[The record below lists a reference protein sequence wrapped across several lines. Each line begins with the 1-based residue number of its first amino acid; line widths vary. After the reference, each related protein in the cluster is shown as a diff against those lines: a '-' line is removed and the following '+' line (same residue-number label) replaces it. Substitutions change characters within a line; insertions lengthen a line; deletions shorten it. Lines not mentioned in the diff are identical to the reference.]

1 MYQNYLDSLEEFTNE
16 KVITQTSFKRN
27 EQYRDVLEHVSDDLG
42 RLYLEYIQKDF
53 AHVCM
58 EDVIE
63 YVCKNDAI
71 GNPYTAQYT
80 SSGKNMII
88 FECSPSSLRYV
99 YHALLILDTM
109 RNHSNRNLKR
119 IVELG
124 CGYGGLFLAIKFFRD
139 LYFEDVTIDHYLFI
153 DFPQVL
159 TLTLNYLKA
168 NKMKDV
174 IALSFVNTLTF
185 VEGDIENTENDLFL
199 VSNYC
204 FTELSDDLRDN
215 YFKTLVSK
223 VSGGFIIWQTIW
235 TPLSDIERLPKPA
248 THEVERP
255 QTSGGSPNYFVR
267 F

>member
-1 MYQNYLDSLEEFTNE
+1 MYQNYLNSLDEFTNQ
-16 KVITQTSFKRN
+16 KDITQTSFKRN
-27 EQYRDVLEHVSDDLG
+27 EQYQDILEHVSDHLG

-53 AHVCM
+53 AHVCI

-71 GNPYTAQYT
+71 GNPFTVQYT
-80 SSGKNMII
+80 LSDKNIK
-88 FECSPSSLRYV
+88 CSPSSLRYV
-99 YHALLILDTM
+99 YHALLILETI

-124 CGYGGLFLAIKFFRD
+124 CGYGGLFLAISFFRD
-139 LYFEDVTIDHYLFI
+139 LYFEDVKIDHYLFI

-159 TLTLNYLKA
+159 TLTSNYLKA
-168 NKMKDV
+168 NKMTDGV
-174 IALSFVNTLTF
+174 TLSFVNTLTF
-185 VEGDIENTENDLFL
+185 AEGDIDNTENDLF
-199 VSNYC
+199 VISNYC
-204 FTELSDDLRDN
+204 FTELSEDLRDN
-215 YFKTLVSK
+215 YFKSLLSK
-223 VSGGFIIWQTIW
+223 VSGGFIIWQTLW

-255 QTSGGSPNYFVR
+255 QTSGGAPNYFVR